1 MRVIFVPVADR
12 PECANALH
20 AAFVL
25 GQAVGASVIGCHI
38 RPNSDSQIAMPS
50 SLGSSR
56 LTNEDAEWRAAS
68 NPRLATKAS
77 IAARSLFAQLAE
89 SHGYDLLR
97 RPRAKPGAVW
107 MEKTGSP
114 HRVLGIMG
122 PVADLLVVSRPSSKG
137 GRLARLFLSASLLRS
152 SRPVLVLPQKKRRAV
167 GKRICIA
174 WNQGAEAARAV
185 AAAMPL
191 LVQADL
197 VSIVT
202 CGPESR
208 AGPKSGQLQTYL
220 KYWGIQ
226 SERVSTKGEDEP
238 QEIVT
243 ACQSTGSDLLV
254 MGAYSRNRMSQLVFG
269 GVTEYMLKRASIPV
283 LMLHT

>member
-25 GQAVGASVIGCHI
+25 GQEVGASVIGCHI
-38 RPNSDSQIAMPS
+38 RPHSDSQVTMPS
-50 SLGSSR
+50 SQGISR
-56 LTNEDAEWRAAS
+56 LTDEGAEWRAAS
-68 NPRLATKAS
+68 NPGLAKEAS
-77 IAARSLFAQLAE
+77 IAARSLFTQLAE

-97 RPRAKPGAVW
+97 RPRARPGAVW

-122 PVADLLVVSRPSSKG
+122 PVADLLVVSRPFGKG
-137 GRLARLFLSASLLRS
+137 GKRARLFLSASLLRS
-152 SRPVLVLPQKKRRAV
+152 SRPVLVLPQRQRRAV

-174 WNQGAEAARAV
+174 WNQGAESARAV

-191 LVQADL
+191 LVRADH

-208 AGPKSGQLQTYL
+208 AGPKSGQLQRYL

-226 SERVSTKGEDEP
+226 SERVSTKGKDEA
-238 QEIVT
+238 QQIVT
-243 ACQSTGSDLLV
+243 AYRSMNSDLLV
-254 MGAYSRNRMSQLVFG
+254 MGAYSRSRMSQLVFG
-269 GVTEYMLKRASIPV
+269 GVTDYMLKRASIPV
-283 LMLHT
+283 FMLHT